1 MHCREGNSAARRLFR
16 SRLTSVKKSTPVCA
30 VIVRFVRLNT
40 GGQFSSLKLSVSQL
54 FFVRYSE
61 LEEVRVECT
70 EDCGEGSAAV
80 AEGELGL
87 DVELGHGL
95 VLFGEIKERV
105 VAEAVAAAWGDDDLT
120 FKSAVTHG
128 EDFAVAGGSEDAVVT
143 GAALGE
149 GNSDEEG
156 EEIEV

>member
-1 MHCREGNSAARRLFR
+1 MQPAPE
-16 SRLTSVKKSTPVCA
+16 
-30 VIVRFVRLNT
+30 
-40 GGQFSSLKLSVSQL
+40 
-54 FFVRYSE
+54 
-61 LEEVRVECT
+61 
-70 EDCGEGSAAV
+70 
-80 AEGELGL
+80 EGELGL

-95 VLFGEIKERV
+95 VLFGEIEERV

-128 EDFAVAGGSEDAVVT
+128 EDFAVAGGGEDAVIT

-156 EEIEV
+156 EEIEVVALVYREGLAREGLGSEGLGRVEVVGVGDAGAEDVGGPSEG